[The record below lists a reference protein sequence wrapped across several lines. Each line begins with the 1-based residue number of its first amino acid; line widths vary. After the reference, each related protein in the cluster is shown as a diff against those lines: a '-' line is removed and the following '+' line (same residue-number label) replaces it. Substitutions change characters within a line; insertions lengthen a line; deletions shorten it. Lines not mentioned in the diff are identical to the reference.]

1 MKTLS
6 VCVLLCLLSILA
18 YGGISDA
25 LSGAAQPPS
34 ETPSA
39 RSTSAPVP
47 APTNNGD
54 NVAENLS
61 VYVVLHKTRNHGIP
75 SHAAAS
81 VNACVE

>member
-1 MKTLS
+1 VKAIS

-25 LSGAAQPPS
+25 LSGAGQPPS
-34 ETPSA
+34 QTPAA
-39 RSTSAPVP
+39 RSVPAPVP
-47 APTNNGD
+47 APTNNGS

-61 VYVVLHKTRNHGIP
+61 GYVYLHKTRNEGIS

-81 VNACVE
+81 VKACAE

>member
-25 LSGAAQPPS
+25 LSGAGQPRS
-34 ETPSA
+34 DTPAAS
-39 RSTSAPVP
+39 S
-47 APTNNGD
+47 
-54 NVAENLS
+54 NVAKNLS
-61 VYVVLHKTRNHGIP
+61 GYVYLHKTRNEGIS

-81 VNACVE
+81 VKACVE